1 MAGLS
6 DRQPP
11 GDAILR
17 PLTIVALGLVLL
29 SPRAWGDVI
38 RVPGEFARL
47 DEALAQAAPFDTILV
62 APGDY
67 QVNLVWPATQGL
79 KLLSEAGPAATCL
92 DGGGVASVIGIYT
105 GVDTTTVVAGF
116 TIRRGR
122 AEGY

>member
-1 MAGLS
+1 MAALGCL
-6 DRQPP
+6 
-11 GDAILR
+11 LR
-17 PLTIVALGLVLL
+17 EMVLTNIAIVALVLL
-29 SPRAWGDVI
+29 ALAQYAGADVI
-38 RVPGEFARL
+38 RVPGDFARL

-79 KLLSEAGPAATCL
+79 KLLSEAGPAATRL